1 MSKFTEVLKA
11 CDNFKKTTYYW
22 DHSRLT
28 PEENHIRNYPA
39 PWITKTVELLKIIG
53 GNVVVEIGSTRSEVT
68 QNCIAYHN
76 DSMKLES
83 KDAPPCCQDGHSTY
97 YWVREGFEVHT
108 VDIDPRCQQQI
119 ESSYEHHIKEPIPSN
134 LHMHIPQDG
143 IEFLKNFDK
152 KIDLLF
158 LDGWDVGSTDFAEK
172 HLEAF
177 MAAKDK
183 LADIHLIS
191 IDDTDFDTDL
201 GGKDKYLT
209 PYLLENGYIKVLWG
223 RQTVFVKNSDLE
235 NNKTGL
241 FSKLFGG

>member
-28 PEENHIRNYPA
+28 PEENYIRNYPA

-108 VDIDPRCQQQI
+108 VDIDPRCQQQS

-152 KIDLLF
+152 QIDFLF
-158 LDGWDVGSTDFAEK
+158 LDGWNTGEPRFAEF

-177 MAAKDK
+177 QAAQDK
-183 LADIHLIS
+183 LARIHLIS
-191 IDDTDFDTDL
+191 VDDCDFKTFD
-201 GGKDKYLT
+201 GGKDHLLG
-209 PYLLENGYIKVLWG
+209 PYLLENGYVKVLWG
-223 RQTVFVKNSDLE
+223 RQNVFLKI
-235 NNKTGL
+235 
-241 FSKLFGG
+241 